1 MAQEN
6 PQTQAELATGA
17 VTFEPTEFE
26 ALLNK
31 EFRPKTDQAK
41 SAVQEAVKT
50 LAQQALGAASLISDD
65 VLLTIQS
72 LVGELDRKLAEQV
85 NQIIHHEDFKKLEA
99 SWRGLYH
106 LVSNTETDEML
117 KIRVMN
123 VSKQELGKTLK
134 KYKGVAWDQSPIF
147 KRVYEDE
154 YGSPGGQPYGCLLGD
169 YHFDHNPPDVELLGS
184 MSQIADSAHAP
195 FL

>member
-1 MAQEN
+1 MAEEN
-6 PQTQAELATGA
+6 PQTQPDIATA
-17 VTFEPTEFE
+17 TTTFAPGEFD

-31 EFRPKTDQAK
+31 EFRPKTHEAK

-72 LVGELDRKLAEQV
+72 LVGELDRKLSEQV
-85 NQIIHHEDFKKLEA
+85 NLIIHHEEFRKLEGT
-99 SWRGLYH
+99 WRGLYH

-147 KRVYEDE
+147 KKVYEDE

-169 YHFDHNPPDVELLGS
+169 YYFDHSAPDVELLAGRG
-184 MSQIADSAHAP
+184 QIP
-195 FL
+195 

>member
-1 MAQEN
+1 MAEEN
-6 PQTQAELATGA
+6 PQTQPDIATA
-17 VTFEPTEFE
+17 TTTFAPGEFD

-31 EFRPKTDQAK
+31 EFRPKTHEAK

-72 LVGELDRKLAEQV
+72 LVGELDRKLSEQV
-85 NQIIHHEDFKKLEA
+85 NLIIHHEEFRKLEGT
-99 SWRGLYH
+99 WRGLYH

-123 VSKQELGKTLK
+123 VSKQDLARTLK
-134 KYKGVAWDQSPIF
+134 KYKGVAWDQSPLF
-147 KRVYEDE
+147 KRLSEE
-154 YGSPGGQPYGCLLGD
+154 ESGQPGGEPYGCLVGD
-169 YHFDHNPPDVELLGS
+169 YHFDHTPPDVELLGQV
-184 MSQIADSAHAP
+184 SQIA
-195 FL
+195 

>member
-6 PQTQAELATGA
+6 PQTQAELATGTA
-17 VTFEPTEFE
+17 TFEPTEFE

-72 LVGELDRKLAEQV
+72 LVGELDRKLTEQV
-85 NQIIHHEDFKKLEA
+85 NQIIHHEDFRKLEGT
-99 SWRGLYH
+99 WRGFYLWGRTH
-106 LVSNTETDEML
+106 
-117 KIRVMN
+117 R
-123 VSKQELGKTLK
+123 
-134 KYKGVAWDQSPIF
+134 
-147 KRVYEDE
+147 R
-154 YGSPGGQPYGCLLGD
+154 
-169 YHFDHNPPDVELLGS
+169 H
-184 MSQIADSAHAP
+184 
-195 FL
+195 